1 MVLEDKSTTHSS
13 IRINVNYSL
22 VVTFVAQYKLLY
34 IMQHQNS
41 P

>member
-34 IMQHQNS
+34 MQHQNS